1 MFSTAF
7 SLLPDRCSPPAFC
20 DACHDAH
27 PSSWCFPRVCTR
39 TKSSPQHPAPR
50 FSSPPL
56 FRLDTIRSL
65 NNAVSLEWSSQFLLL
80 LSPWGICFG
89 VRRACEGCR
98 PSVSRSFFLPPP
110 LLVTSLSFSL
120 SSLFSPSS
128 RLFILL
134 VWYHVT
140 TSAVL
145 EQLVVG
151 PPSSAVLFRF
161 SFPAFIPPVVFL
173 FRSSLLG
180 FLGRVATGSEFP
192 FSVRPRGSCLPALTT
207 EAAAIFPLR
216 FLRLAGFHLFAPSSP
231 QFSHILLSFWF
242 LPRTERWAAVSSSP
256 RSFFASSL
264 FFFSFAALSLACACC
279 PVIAWFSNAKD

>member
-1 MFSTAF
+1 MVFSV
-7 SLLPDRCSPPAFC
+7 P
-20 DACHDAH
+20 
-27 PSSWCFPRVCTR
+27 
-39 TKSSPQHPAPR
+39 
-50 FSSPPL
+50 
-56 FRLDTIRSL
+56 
-65 NNAVSLEWSSQFLLL
+65 
-80 LSPWGICFG
+80 
-89 VRRACEGCR
+89 
-98 PSVSRSFFLPPP
+98 PPP
-110 LLVTSLSFSL
+110 LPLGNLFWGSKSVRRLSTLGFALFFSPPPPPACHLSLFLSL
-120 SSLFSPSS
+120 FSLFSPSS

-242 LPRTERWAAVSSSP
+242 LPRTFNVGLLYLRHHVP
-256 RSFFASSL
+256 SSL
-264 FFFSFAALSLACACC
+264 RPYFLFLLLRYL
-279 PVIAWFSNAKD
+279 